1 MKTFIKRLK
10 AFGPYFFIMVI
21 LCCLSYFLVYQ
32 VSLLPNSYEIVSAS
46 KNELTI
52 KSYNLYGAERNIQT
66 VSWSKQDE
74 WKSEAIEYQIK
85 RQKEFLSL
93 LFSTI
98 GISTTLI
105 VMHMRNRMRM
115 WKAIFRSNLIFAILL
130 PLIPLIDA
138 WKAIQ
143 LYIS

>member
-1 MKTFIKRLK
+1 MI
-10 AFGPYFFIMVI
+10 I
-21 LCCLSYFLVYQ
+21 LCSLSYFLVYQ
-32 VSLLPNSYEIVSAS
+32 VSFLPNGYEIVSAS

-52 KSYNLYGAERNIQT
+52 KSYDLYGAEKSIQT
-66 VSWSKQDE
+66 VSLSKQDE

-85 RQKEFLSL
+85 RQKEFLPL

-98 GISTTLI
+98 SISTTLI
-105 VMHMRNRMRM
+105 VMYMRDGMRM
-115 WKAIFRSNLIFAILL
+115 WRAIFQSNLIFAILL